1 MGMSWGPGAAA
12 ARSATHAAIFAPLA
26 PAGRA
31 DAVAQRLADAIQLG
45 LLDQGERL
53 PTEQELGRQFGVAT
67 VTAREALETLRSAG
81 LIETRRGRAGGSFVC
96 GSGDDARVALESRLA
111 ALSRVE
117 LRDKALIY
125 GLVAAG
131 AAERA
136 ALFATPDEVESLSL
150 LVEHG
155 VTASGAAARRAE
167 NGIRLEVA
175 ALSRSAR
182 LVSEQVRLQ
191 AEFGPLLWIALHER
205 TVVAGNAARHRRLV
219 EAIGAESPE
228 QARAVV
234 VEQVGW
240 LTDRLLAIRETVER

>member
-1 MGMSWGPGAAA
+1 MAMRWGPGASA

-31 DAVAQRLADAIQLG
+31 EAVTQRLADAIQLG
-45 LLDQGERL
+45 LLEQGERL

-67 VTAREALETLRSAG
+67 VTAREALESLRVAG

-96 GSGDDARVALESRLA
+96 GSGDDARVALVGRLA
-111 ALSRVE
+111 ATSRVE
-117 LRDKALIY
+117 LRDTGLLY

-136 ALFATPDEVESLSL
+136 ALFATPDEVGALAL
-150 LVEHG
+150 LVEG
-155 VTASGAAARRAE
+155 GATASGAAARRAE

-191 AEFGPLLWIALHER
+191 SEFGPLLWLALR
-205 TVVAGNAARHRRLV
+205 DGAVVRGNAERHRRLV
-219 EAIGAESPE
+219 AAIGEESPE
-228 QARAVV
+228 GARGIVL
-234 VEQVGW
+234 EQVGW
-240 LTDRLLAIRETVER
+240 LVDRLLAVREEAVA